1 MTTKMMMRLIPT
13 MSTCRTLN
21 PVVST
26 TFSQLRFMLITTHSA
41 EFDSFLN
48 GLTDESI
55 NHTMACFYESIGSR
69 KLLPGDFD
77 PRRAQMACHSIL
89 RTTNNGSV
97 AMSMVNNI
105 PRFWINIT
113 GLSQS
118 SNLTTV
124 ETIMTRVF
132 CMEGSLKFQYWLLH
146 IIPAALNRT
155 SNPNH
160 QPKLW
165 IDRLAADVQ
174 TSVLVG
180 GDASFVSSNYLP
192 NLPYI
197 RTYTMTCTKRRY
209 QNQEQLTSIISSIL
223 RLWLY
228 FPTEENSTAQLALLE
243 ILLESSLTS
252 ILFLDKIWEMYKDP
266 FGTVFS
272 YNWDIRRSKTKLAVA
287 LENFKKRFALHPFA
301 ITHSSS
307 YLKLQSL
314 SDLINEWFKYA
325 GVSDSN
331 TSEMASGIN
340 LVIYHTD

>member
-1 MTTKMMMRLIPT
+1 MADPKPSCEHNIISIAIQNNI
-13 MSTCRTLN
+13 STC
-21 PVVST
+21 
-26 TFSQLRFMLITTHSA
+26 SA

-55 NHTMACFYESIGSR
+55 DRTMACFYEGLSSR

-89 RTTNNGSV
+89 RTTDNGSV

-105 PRFWINIT
+105 PKFWINIT

-132 CMEGSLKFQYWLLH
+132 CMEGSLKFHYWLLH
-146 IIPAALNRT
+146 IISATLDRI

-192 NLPYI
+192 NLPYT
-197 RTYTMTCTKRRY
+197 RTYTMTCTKHRY
-209 QNQEQLTSIISSIL
+209 QNQEQLTSILSSIL
-223 RLWLY
+223 RLWLH
-228 FPTEENSTAQLALLE
+228 FPMEENSIAQLGLLE
-243 ILLESSLTS
+243 ILLESSPTS

-266 FGTVFS
+266 FGTVFN
-272 YNWDIRRSKTKLAVA
+272 YNWDIRRSKSKLATA
-287 LENFKKRFALHPFA
+287 LENFKKEFALHPFA
-301 ITHSSS
+301 VIRSSS

-314 SDLINEWFKYA
+314 YDLINQWFKYA
-325 GVSDSN
+325 GVGDSN
-331 TSEMASGIN
+331 TSEMVS
-340 LVIYHTD
+340 